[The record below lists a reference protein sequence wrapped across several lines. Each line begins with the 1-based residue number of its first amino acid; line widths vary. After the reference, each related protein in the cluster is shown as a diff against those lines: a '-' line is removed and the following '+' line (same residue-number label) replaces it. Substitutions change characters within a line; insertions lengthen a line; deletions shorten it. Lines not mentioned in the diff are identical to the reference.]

1 MTNQNIDC
9 AGTRGF
15 PRSRGTVVIALAD
28 DCSKETR
35 GLRPNS
41 RG

>member
-1 MTNQNIDC
+1 MTNQNIDG
-9 AGTRGF
+9 AGIGGF
-15 PRSRGTVVIALAD
+15 PRSRGTVVIALTD
-28 DCSKETR
+28 NGSKEAG